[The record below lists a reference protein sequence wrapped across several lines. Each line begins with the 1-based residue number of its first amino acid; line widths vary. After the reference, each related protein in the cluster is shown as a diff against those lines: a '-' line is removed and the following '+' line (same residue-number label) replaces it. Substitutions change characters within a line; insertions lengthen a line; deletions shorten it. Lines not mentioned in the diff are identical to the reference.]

1 MTHTLRTATLEIAYE
16 AHGPADGP
24 PVVLLHGFPYSI
36 DTWRNVAPALAAAGR
51 RVIVPHLRGH
61 GPTRFLSAATPRSGQ
76 QAALG
81 ADVRDL
87 LDGLDLRGA
96 VLAGYDWGGRGGCIA
111 AALWPERIAG
121 LVTIGGYNIQDIA
134 ASVRPGTAAQEHRYW
149 YQYYF
154 HTARGEAGLRQN
166 RRDIVRLLWQ
176 LWSPCWAFDD
186 ATFDRTAVALD
197 NPDWVDVVLQS
208 YRHRFGYA
216 PGDPALEPIEA
227 ALVAQ
232 PLIQVPTI
240 ILEGAQ
246 DGVTPP
252 SEPADTSRFTRLVRR
267 TVIAGVGH
275 NMPQERPEA
284 VVQAVLDVRV

>member
-1 MTHTLRTATLEIAYE
+1 MTHTLQTPTLDIAYE

-36 DTWRNVAPALAAAGR
+36 DTWHDVAPALAATGR

-61 GPTRFLSAATPRSGQ
+61 GPTRFLSASTPRSGQ

-87 LDGLDLRGA
+87 LNGLDLRGT
-96 VLAGYDWGGRGGCIA
+96 VLAGYDWGGRGACIA
-111 AALWPERIAG
+111 AALWPERVAG

-134 ASVRPGTAAQEHRYW
+134 GSVRPGTAAQEHRYW

-166 RRDIVRLLWQ
+166 RREIVRLLWQ
-176 LWSPCWAFDD
+176 LWSPGWTFGD
-186 ATFDRTAVALD
+186 AGFDRSAPVFD

-227 ALVAQ
+227 ALALQ
-232 PLIQVPTI
+232 PVIDVPTI

-246 DGVTPP
+246 DGVAPP
-252 SEPADTSRFTRLVRR
+252 TESADTSRFGRLLRR
-267 TVIAGVGH
+267 SIIAGAGH

-284 VVQAVLDVRV
+284 VIQAVLDVS